1 MNFNVNLGGG
11 FSSGV
16 GGHFVQEPIFEQVSV
31 GQGIDQR
38 EYQSIIICCKQ
49 AYMQRMTP
57 YSKASGQ
64 LIKQNLGGEWFV
76 IVSGVQNK
84 KFDFSITSVEGGDY
98 LIFSLDQTLFQV
110 VKIKGQNYGFR

>member
-31 GQGIDQR
+31 GQGIDQS
-38 EYQSIIICCKQ
+38 EFQSIIYCCKL
-49 AYMQRMTP
+49 AYMGKMTP
-57 YSKASGQ
+57 ISKASGQ
-64 LIKQNLGGEWFV
+64 LIKKNLGGEWFV
-76 IVSGVQNK
+76 IVSGVKNR
-84 KFDFSITSVEGGDY
+84 KFDFHITSVEGGDY

-110 VKIKGQNYGFR
+110 VKIKGHS